1 MNFLELKEEFE
12 NKLKDNFKFE
22 LLEIHYAPYAFGSG
36 LTAYRITGRNVKLIY
51 DGKENQVQ
59 FLVSSNHDK
68 YANASW
74 TTIFNGTP
82 TDFIENGLDKLRND
96 IE

>member
-1 MNFLELKEEFE
+1 MNFLELKEQFE
-12 NKLKDNFKFE
+12 YKLKDNFKFE
-22 LLEIHYAPYAFGSG
+22 LLEFHYAPYAFGSG
-36 LTAYRITGRNVKLIY
+36 LTAYRITGRNVKVIY
-51 DGKENQVQ
+51 DGKENQIQ

-74 TTIFNGTP
+74 TTIFTGTP
-82 TDFIENGLDKLRND
+82 IDFIENGLDELRNE